1 MKEAEKGGVKL
12 KKRLY
17 PTLREEREQRKL
29 REEFGIP
36 ENLVIRNFP
45 ASKLPRK
52 DVKRKAK

>member
-1 MKEAEKGGVKL
+1 MKEAEKSGVKL

-17 PTLREEREQRKL
+17 PTIREEREQRKL

-45 ASKLPRK
+45 TSKLPRK

>member
-1 MKEAEKGGVKL
+1 MKDRQVGNVKL
-12 KKRLY
+12 KERLY
-17 PTLREEREQRKL
+17 PTIREEREQRKL
-29 REEFGIP
+29 REQFGIP